1 MTQLQDIAEHIKNRI
16 DGGTTLTAMIGMRN
30 AGNAL
35 PACVFE
41 ITSATATMH
50 MPASG
55 INLWEMTVEINVFA
69 DTTFAL
75 LGLVDDVLGAF
86 FAPATSGGITSICTA
101 QAFTIRTETQA
112 DGAEG
117 DERIAT
123 ITLQLQVGL

>member
-1 MTQLQDIAEHIKNRI
+1 MSQLQDIAEHIKTRI
-16 DGGTTLTAMIGMRN
+16 DNATTLTAMIGMRN

-41 ITSATATMH
+41 ITSGNVTMH
-50 MPASG
+50 MPATG
-55 INLWEMTVEINVFA
+55 INLYDMTVEVNVFA
-69 DTTFAL
+69 DTTLSL
-75 LGLVDDVLGAF
+75 LGFVDAVFSAF
-86 FAPATSGGITSICTA
+86 NGSSTSGGITSICTG

-117 DERIAT
+117 DERVAT